1 MEALGRSDPAQCE
14 MTAGKPMQTKGKPH
28 LEMIPVRLDDGWQPM
43 AGLPGI
49 EFKPMV
55 DNLDETARTGTRTR
69 LVRFAPGAF
78 TSGQFSHTYWEEFF
92 LLSGDFKDLARDLH
106 HQAHVY
112 SCRPPGT
119 LHGPFRSDGGCVIFE
134 VQYYQA

>member
-1 MEALGRSDPAQCE
+1 METLGRSDPAQRQVS
-14 MTAGKPMQTKGKPH
+14 AALGKSMAGKPH
-28 LEMIPVRLDDGWQPM
+28 LEMVGVDLDSGWQPM
-43 AGLPGI
+43 QGLPGL
-49 EFKPMV
+49 EVKPLV
-55 DNLDETARTGTRTR
+55 DSLDEQTLTGTRTR

-78 TSGQFSHTYWEEFF
+78 TTGQFSHTYWEEFF
-92 LLSGDFKDLARDLH
+92 LLSGDFEDLARDQH

>member
-1 MEALGRSDPAQCE
+1 VATPGRSDPAQRKV
-14 MTAGKPMQTKGKPH
+14 TAAGVKPLVHKPH
-28 LEMIPVRLDDGWQPM
+28 LEMVNVGLDEGWQTMPD
-43 AGLPGI
+43 LPGI
-49 EFKPMV
+49 ECKPLV
-55 DNLDETARTGTRTR
+55 DSLDETARTGTRTR

-78 TSGQFSHTYWEEFF
+78 TTGQFSHSYWEEFF
-92 LLSGDFKDLARDLH
+92 LLSGDFEDLARGLR

-119 LHGPFRSDGGCVIFE
+119 PHGPFRSEGGCVIFE

>member
-1 MEALGRSDPAQCE
+1 
-14 MTAGKPMQTKGKPH
+14 MTAARQQASVRKPH
-28 LEMIPVRLDDGWQPM
+28 LEMITVGLDDSWQPM
-43 AGLPGI
+43 PGLRDI
-49 EFKPMV
+49 ECKPLV
-55 DNLDETARTGTRTR
+55 DDLDETARTGSRTR

-92 LLSGDFKDLARDLH
+92 LLSGDFEDLARGLT

-119 LHGPFRSDGGCVIFE
+119 PHGPFRSDGGCVIFE
-134 VQYYQA
+134 VQYYPA